1 MEATVRKEA
10 ERSNLSWYAIQ
21 TKPRR
26 ERMVTAALHRAGLE
40 IYCPRIR
47 ERRRRQGKAFYEE
60 SPLFPGYLF
69 VQLLFPEDY
78 ARIRWTPGL
87 VRVITSGGSPVQIGE
102 AMLGDIRRL
111 ERVGLR
117 HRLHARALS
126 PGSRVRIVEG
136 PFAGFEG
143 SVQAHLNGGERI
155 RILLELFRRQAALD
169 CNPDLLQPVAGA
181 SRL

>member
-1 MEATVRKEA
+1 V
-10 ERSNLSWYAIQ
+10 SFWYAVQ

-26 ERMVTAALHRAGLE
+26 ERLVSAALGRAGLE
-40 IYCPRIR
+40 TYCPSIR
-47 ERRRRQGKAFYEE
+47 QRRRRAGKRLVEE

-69 VQLLFPEDY
+69 VKLFFAKDY
-78 ARIRWTPGL
+78 ASIRWTPGL

-102 AMLGDIRRL
+102 EMLSEIRKL

-117 HRLHARALS
+117 HRLHARSLA
-126 PGSRVRIVEG
+126 PGARVRIVEG
-136 PFAGFEG
+136 PFTGFEG
-143 SVQAHLNGGERI
+143 SVEAHLNGGERI

-169 CNPDLLQPVAGA
+169 CDPEFLRPVAAAG